1 MAIYHFSVKTIS
13 RSAGRSAVACSAYR
27 SGEKLIDERQ
37 GKEQDYTR
45 KTGVEFTKIYA
56 PENTNPELLDRN
68 QLWNT
73 VEKVERRKDANL
85 AREFEIAFPHELNA
99 EQRQSMLNEICQELV
114 KRHSVVVDAAIHA
127 PHTQSGSDER
137 NYHAHIMFTGR
148 QIDLETGDFAKK
160 RNRDFNKENSSQTVN
175 QWRETFADIANKH
188 LARAGY
194 LSEVDHR
201 SYADQDKDY
210 LEPTVHEGPAV
221 TAMRRRGIDTEISLN
236 NDEIKLRNADAI
248 ERHEQIIK
256 GLDQEIIVPQYIY
269 DQTNELENELQ
280 LTAEEERELL
290 AELASLDQEEEQ
302 LQIQQTQEI
311 EYAYEQFLELQYEYE
326 IYARN
331 YYHFENI
338 KNKAIADKQ
347 LERDKS
353 VRYMNK
359 HGYENDNLFISAV
372 YANFVEKPS
381 WFVSESDMSAFK
393 HAQHK
398 AFKES
403 VIDDLRQIKRIYS
416 ELERHSKVL
425 NDHDIDLPTAT
436 KEEKSLFGLIK
447 KNVEL
452 DFTWRDL
459 DEKMSENGDFGQMIK
474 EITDDYSADV
484 AKLRSDALEQR
495 EMKSWMNDLSEQDN
509 ERRAQEN
516 ANKQHVQNKPE
527 ENTVTVQNK
536 PAPLKDISN
545 DNDTP
550 SFDF

>member
-1 MAIYHFSVKTIS
+1 K
-13 RSAGRSAVACSAYR
+13 
-27 SGEKLIDERQ
+27 
-37 GKEQDYTR
+37 
-45 KTGVEFTKIYA
+45 KTGVEFTNIYA
-56 PENTNPELLDRN
+56 PPNTNPELLDR
-68 QLWNT
+68 QTLWNE
-73 VEKVERRKDANL
+73 VEKVERRKDAVL
-85 AREFEIAFPHELNA
+85 AREFEIAFPSELNA
-99 EQRQSMLNEICQELV
+99 EQRKQLLDELCQKLV
-114 KRHSVVVDAAIHA
+114 EKYNVVVDAAIHA
-127 PHTQSGSDER
+127 PHTESGSDAR
-137 NYHAHIMFTGR
+137 NYHAHIMFTTRAINENGEFAAKKYR
-148 QIDLETGDFAKK
+148 AFSRDNGTQEVCDWREDFA
-160 RNRDFNKENSSQTVN
+160 DLC
-175 QWRETFADIANKH
+175 NKH
-188 LARAGY
+188 LELAGFD
-194 LSEVDHR
+194 ERVDHR
-201 SYADQDKDY
+201 SYADQNKNY

-256 GLDQEIIVPQYIY
+256 GLDQEIIVPQYIN
-269 DQTNELENELQ
+269 DQIAEFENELR
-280 LTAEEERELL
+280 LTEAEEHELL
-290 AELASLDQEEEQ
+290 AEFASLDQEEEQ
-302 LQIQQTQEI
+302 LQIQQSQAI
-311 EYAYEQFLELQYEYE
+311 DYAYEQFLELQYEYE

-353 VRYMNK
+353 VRYMQK
-359 HGYENDNLFISAV
+359 KCYENDNLFISAV

-381 WFVSESDMSAFK
+381 WFVSEKDLNAFK

-459 DEKMSENGDFGQMIK
+459 DEKMTESGDFGQIIK
-474 EITDDYSADV
+474 EITDDHSKHV

-516 ANKQHVQNKPE
+516 ANKQHIQNKPE
-527 ENTVTVQNK
+527 NTIQPVVK
-536 PAPLKDISN
+536 VEKEISN
-545 DNDTP
+545 DNDSPSP
-550 SFDF
+550 SF

>member
-114 KRHSVVVDAAIHA
+114 KRHGVVVDAAIHA

-201 SYADQDKDY
+201 SYADQDNG
-210 LEPTVHEGPAV
+210 LQATVHEGSKV
-221 TAMRRRGIDTEISLN
+221 TQLRRQGIDTEISLK
-236 NDEIKLRNADAI
+236 NDAIKARNA
-248 ERHEQIIK
+248 EKLEYEQIIK
-256 GLDQEIIVPQYIY
+256 GLDQEIIATNSVLTDLKRSILNEKEKTHAELPFQDKTTLERNSAQSTGIQNIY
-269 DQTNELENELQ
+269 QEAKDHLNLLNQQIEQLENNEPPAKKFGLFANKDHENWKETLKNLRDDREKTQKQVDQ
-280 LTAEEERELL
+280 LI
-290 AELASLDQEEEQ
+290 
-302 LQIQQTQEI
+302 IQQMK
-311 EYAYEQFLELQYEYE
+311 
-326 IYARN
+326 N
-331 YYHFENI
+331 PENH
-338 KNKAIADKQ
+338 
-347 LERDKS
+347 L
-353 VRYMNK
+353 
-359 HGYENDNLFISAV
+359 
-372 YANFVEKPS
+372 
-381 WFVSESDMSAFK
+381 
-393 HAQHK
+393 
-398 AFKES
+398 
-403 VIDDLRQIKRIYS
+403 
-416 ELERHSKVL
+416 SKGFSQK
-425 NDHDIDLPTAT
+425 T
-436 KEEKSLFGLIK
+436 KEESK
-447 KNVEL
+447 KL
-452 DFTWRDL
+452 DF
-459 DEKMSENGDFGQMIK
+459 ENVYNQLNQEQK
-474 EITDDYSADV
+474 QAYN
-484 AKLRSDALEQR
+484 AL
-495 EMKSWMNDLSEQDN
+495 KSTLSERFSNPQLELKLKQVQDKFI
-509 ERRAQEN
+509 EKYQEN
-516 ANKQHVQNKPE
+516 PNFEMPKQEQQRP
-527 ENTVTVQNK
+527 QQQ
-536 PAPLKDISN
+536 
-545 DNDTP
+545 
-550 SFDF
+550 DFVRGASKGDQEKGR